1 MRKRLPQGSIALNF
15 RDFEDAVQY
24 GCAIAHRLDVIVT
37 RDVSGFVSG
46 EIPVVSPGELGNI
59 SS

>member
-1 MRKRLPQGSIALNF
+1 MRKRLPQGSIALNL

-24 GCAIAHRLDVIVT
+24 ACAIAHGLDVIVT
-37 RDVSGFVSG
+37 DDVSGLVSG
-46 EIPVVSPGELGNI
+46 EIPVISPGELGNI